1 MWAGGRIAILGPM
14 AGTRGFTVVEV
25 LVALIVFAVGIL
37 GFAAETAS
45 LTRALARTRRA
56 AIASAAATAR
66 LERLRLTACD
76 FPVDGA
82 EPVLHHRT
90 QIARL
95 EWTWTVA
102 GDSTPSVRLVTDP
115 AGPAARPLVRPD
127 TLTVLFSCRR

>member
-1 MWAGGRIAILGPM
+1 M
-14 AGTRGFTVVEV
+14 VEV

-45 LTRALARTRRA
+45 LTRALAQTRRA

-76 FPVDGA
+76 MPADGG

-90 QIARL
+90 QLARL
-95 EWTWTVA
+95 EWTWTVT
-102 GDSTPSVRLVTDP
+102 GDSTPHVRLVTVP

-127 TLTVLFSCRR
+127 TLTARFSCRR

>member
-1 MWAGGRIAILGPM
+1 MWAGGPSAILGHM

-66 LERLRLTACD
+66 LERLRVTACD
-76 FPVDGA
+76 LPADGV

-90 QIARL
+90 QLARL
-95 EWTWTVA
+95 VWTWTVA
-102 GDSTPSVRLVTDP
+102 GDSTSRVRLVTIP
-115 AGPAARPLVRPD
+115 AGPAASPLVRPD

>member
-1 MWAGGRIAILGPM
+1 MTAA
-14 AGTRGFTVVEV
+14 RGFTVVEV

-56 AIASAAATAR
+56 AIASIAASAR

-76 FPVDGA
+76 MPVDGA

-90 QIARL
+90 QVARL
-95 EWTWTVA
+95 EWTWGRGV
-102 GDSTPSVRLVTDP
+102 DSTARVRLVTVP
-115 AGPAARPLVRPD
+115 SGPAARPLVRPD
-127 TLTVLFSCRR
+127 TITAAFPCRR